1 MPYGFGQSGVNGS
14 NDTNTITEDKI
25 YDASYLRLKNV
36 SLSYSNTNPWVRKLG
51 FRMLKVYASIENLYT
66 FTNYI
71 GNPDV
76 NTFNPSNPI
85 LRGVDYSSYPT
96 TKKLTIGLTANF

>member
-1 MPYGFGQSGVNGS
+1 
-14 NDTNTITEDKI
+14 
-25 YDASYLRLKNV
+25 
-36 SLSYSNTNPWVRKLG
+36 
-51 FRMLKVYASIENLYT
+51 MLKVYASIENLYT

-71 GNPDV
+71 GNPDA